1 MMKKII
7 SFICCL
13 LPMGAGAETVA
24 IAPNVGDSA
33 VSTTYTAWQNAITG
47 GNSVVVTGGNGINA
61 TGNNDTVAP
70 GFAVAGDMFIGV
82 SANPGT
88 ADVEPIAGKVSNLYV
103 LSPNATG
110 STVASPFT
118 ILSTG
123 DISVG
128 ALFSVLDG
136 MNVGVKSSDTNPTK
150 FNFSVGSGKANEGM
164 RIGDNNSTASLT
176 LNDINALTVNGS
188 VIAYGDLT
196 VGANTVSVGT
206 INANAGDMNI
216 TSAGAVTM
224 GGLVASGNG
233 ATNITAGSTIT
244 SNGTIQNNAGTMAL
258 NTSDAINVTGSVE
271 NKSTANLSVDAGAMT
286 LSGAFTNEDTG
297 AGVTLNLDS
306 LAINGAT
313 NDSYSLINN
322 GNFYATVTGQ
332 TYLEYGINL
341 SGMASTNEFT
351 LDTGTLVFGN
361 TADKTK
367 WFDAFANNLNNFNVA
382 VRGGDLDQL
391 TTVWNGAAG
400 NTAAN
405 MTVLAQNIVANNVQN
420 DGAKLSLKSLPG
432 GNITVNGAVI
442 GNTGETELIAS
453 GALTVTGAVSNNAEM
468 TLNGNTVNLVSVS
481 NSGVGS
487 VLEVSSLTDD
497 TGLIQISGNVT
508 NAFGETIINAKDI
521 SIAGNVTNNSGTTTI
536 KGSDTNGGPVQIVG
550 SVDVVGGM
558 VNLDALAKSA
568 QIAGALNVG
577 GGTLNLGTNLSSLT
591 VADAVQ
597 VDGDVV
603 LGADTTGEG
612 NMNIAVSGTDTF
624 VLTSDGNSGSIT
636 IGGNII
642 ATDNTAYRTAQ
653 LVSNRISVGGDALVA
668 NQGRVIFGNSD
679 TLTIGT
685 SSLDVV
691 GDLNV
696 SDNGV
701 IEIYSHNAGVGTL
714 TVNGGLAIA
723 HGAYIVADAGNIS
736 IDGNVYYDG
745 TTANSGLVLDGAA
758 FELGTTATGADI
770 AVGAV
775 SVGNGKSLSFDSAD
789 AVNIGG
795 AVNNAGTIDIAANGA
810 ATTTGKITNSGT
822 LTVAGADVVIADIEN
837 TGDTTINVAGGNANL
852 GNITNSGSLVA
863 DGADTLTAAA
873 ISHTDGVMDLS
884 ATSTIEAQ
892 SLLVSGG
899 NGSKVNLSANDVD
912 ISGNVSVA
920 GDFSQG
926 GMDAMLNSS
935 ALNFTAQNLSIGG
948 NMNINSGMTAYTID
962 SNVNVADGIIVADGA
977 GAYIYAGGTATAT
990 DIVNNNILDLRA
1002 KNGITLN
1009 EITNNA
1015 GTLTLDSG
1023 DGYTDASNLVLN
1035 AGNLVLM
1042 GAGMTLDSAIDF
1054 GAMLYQNYTGALAAR
1069 DINIDAGKYELTTS
1083 NLGVSGIKQVSGSL
1097 KINTSD
1103 IDVGGSIAATDL
1115 AFYAMPDDNWLNVN
1129 VDADVSGG
1137 VEFIGLEKMTVGGNY
1152 VFDSNSKINAAIL
1165 PYATGAGSTDR
1176 NYWSTV
1182 TLTQDNTLGTITNA
1196 VDGAALISVG
1206 GVFTSGTQYNESA
1219 FVLPGA
1225 QTTLGEG
1232 QIGIS
1237 LFDVVDQ
1244 GTAIWFLHA
1253 DGGVENF
1260 SLLQQMRNLNVRFC
1274 NADGSICY
1282 NYLDSLETTNGT
1294 DSDLPVYISVRD
1306 SDGNG
1311 FKDSL
1316 YIVFDPRFGGPV
1328 LLENMKI
1335 QPIVARE
1342 PDHTV
1347 GEYVSAGALDDLLA
1361 GQARNKKFYN
1371 KTPIEVIPLIFAG
1384 TNMDEMA
1391 NELYNRMEYYVETAE
1406 GDSLAR
1412 FSRLFQVREIEQIA
1426 GSVVLNE
1433 HTSFRSFEDRMF
1445 DEFIWNRNRRLKK
1458 AWADFDFG
1466 MFSQNVSDK
1475 KRVYGDR
1482 FSIAGG
1488 FDWQESNT
1496 LILGL
1501 TGRISHTAGDNSDSM
1516 DLGYLPGQSIA
1527 GRVNIDVSDTNIG
1540 LGGYLMKTLG
1550 EKTRVYG
1557 NAFLDMHVFDVDRT
1571 QNFVDPIDGGGTAFS
1586 LISEWGLLHDILNQY
1601 VVGNIYARAGYNFGF
1616 NVSEESD
1623 GDDYMK
1629 LKSDGYLI
1637 LTPGYSLTA
1646 QKRIYPSAWF
1656 QIRPYATIGIE
1667 YDVLGAPDSA
1677 KYKFAPAH
1685 SFTKYDI
1692 DIDPLW
1698 ANIGGGIEFLS
1709 ATGIQI
1715 GVDYRYQ
1722 YNQDMQLHNIK
1733 VSGSYRF

>member
-13 LPMGAGAETVA
+13 LPMGAGADVITVNPETGQSSVSTSQTNWTDA
-24 IAPNVGDSA
+24 IANGD
-33 VSTTYTAWQNAITG
+33 TILIEK
-47 GNSVVVTGGNGINA
+47 GNGISST
-61 TGNNDTVAP
+61 TGFDITNNMYL
-70 GFAVAGDMFIGV
+70 GRSNQGSINGD
-82 SANPGT
+82 
-88 ADVEPIAGKVSNLYV
+88 LYI
-103 LSPNATG
+103 T
-110 STVASPFT
+110 STVTNPFT
-118 ILSTG
+118 IVTDG
-123 DISVG
+123 DVSVG
-128 ALFSVLDG
+128 AILQVLDG
-136 MNVGVKSSDTNPTK
+136 WNLGAKSNTSGVTYNLEI
-150 FNFSVGSGKANEGM
+150 GSGKLNEGLY
-164 RIGDNNSTASLT
+164 IGETVNGNASVT
-176 LNDINALTVNGS
+176 LENVNALAVNGS

-196 VGANTVSVGT
+196 VDANTVNVGM
-206 INANAGDMNI
+206 INANAGDMLI

-224 GGLVASGNG
+224 GGLVANGAG

-244 SNGTIQNNAGTMAL
+244 SNGTIQNNAGTMQL
-258 NTSDAINVTGSVE
+258 KTTDAVNVMGSVE

-286 LSGAFTNEDTG
+286 VSNAFTNE
-297 AGVTLNLDS
+297 AQSASVTLNLAS
-306 LAINGAT
+306 LAVNGGT
-313 NDSYSLINN
+313 SDSYSLINN

-341 SGMASTNEFT
+341 SGMDKSNEFS

-382 VRGGDLDQL
+382 VREGDLNQL
-391 TTVWNGAAG
+391 TTVLNGAAG

-405 MTVLAQNIVANNVQN
+405 MTVQAQNIVANRVQN
-420 DGAKLSLKSLPG
+420 DGANLSLTSLDG
-432 GNITVNGAVI
+432 GNITVNGTVV
-442 GNTGETELIAS
+442 GNTGTTNLIAS
-453 GALTVTGAVSNNAEM
+453 GTLTVTGEVSNNAEM
-468 TLNGNTVNLVSVS
+468 TLNGNTVNLASVS
-481 NSGVGS
+481 NNDVGN
-487 VLEVSSLTDD
+487 VLKVSSLTDD

-508 NAFGETIINAKDI
+508 NILGETIINAKDI
-521 SIAGNVTNNSGTTTI
+521 SITGNVKNNSGVTTI
-536 KGSDTNGGPVQIVG
+536 KGSDTNGGPVQIG
-550 SVDVVGGM
+550 SIDVVGGA

-568 QIAGALNVG
+568 QIAGTLNVS

-603 LGADTTGEG
+603 LGADTAGDG
-612 NMNIAVSGTDTF
+612 NVNIAVSGNDTF

-636 IGGNII
+636 IDGDVL
-642 ATDNTAYRTAQ
+642 ATDSSVSRTAQ
-653 LVSNRISVGGDALVA
+653 LVSNNITVGQAVTIA
-668 NQGRVIFGNSD
+668 NRGKVIFGNSD
-679 TLTIGT
+679 TLNIGT
-685 SSLDVV
+685 SSLDIAD
-691 GDLNV
+691 DLNV

-701 IEIYSHNAGVGTL
+701 VEIYSHNAGVGTL
-714 TVNGGLAIA
+714 TVNGGLVIA
-723 HGAYIVADAGNIS
+723 HGAYIVADAGDIT

-745 TTANSGLVLDGAA
+745 TTANSGLILDGAA
-758 FELGTTATGADI
+758 FELGTTDAGADI
-770 AVGAV
+770 IVGAV
-775 SVGNGKSLSFDSAD
+775 SVGGGNSLSFDSAD

-795 AVNNAGTIDIAANGA
+795 TVNNAGTIDIVANGA
-810 ATTTGKITNSGT
+810 ATTTGKITNNGT
-822 LTVAGADVVIADIEN
+822 FAVGGADVVIADIEN
-837 TGDTTINVAGGNANL
+837 TGDATINVAGGNASL

-873 ISHTDGVMDLS
+873 ISHTGGVMDLS
-884 ATSTIEAQ
+884 AASTIEAQ
-892 SLLVSGG
+892 SLVVSGG
-899 NGSKVNLSANDVD
+899 NGSKVNLNAVDVD
-912 ISGNVSVA
+912 VSGNVSVA

-926 GMDAMLNSS
+926 GTDAMLNSS
-935 ALNFTAQNLSIGG
+935 ALNFMAQNLGIGG
-948 NMNINSGMTAYTID
+948 NMNIASGMAAYKIG
-962 SNVNVADGIIVADGA
+962 SNVNVSDDITVADSA
-977 GAYIYAGGTATAT
+977 AAYIYAGGTVAATN
-990 DIVNNNILDLRA
+990 IVNNNILDLRA
-1002 KNGITLN
+1002 KSGIVLN

-1023 DGYTDASNLVLN
+1023 DGYTDASNLILN

-1069 DINIDAGKYELTTS
+1069 DINIDADKYELTTS
-1083 NLGVSGIKQVSGSL
+1083 NLDVSGIKQASGSL

-1103 IDVGGSIAATDL
+1103 IDVGGSIVATDL
-1115 AFYAMPDDNWLNVN
+1115 AFYATPNDNWLNVN
-1129 VDADVSGG
+1129 VDSDVSGG
-1137 VEFIGLEKMTVGGNY
+1137 VEFIGLEQMTVGGNY

-1165 PYATGAGSTDR
+1165 PYATGAGATDR

-1196 VDGAALISVG
+1196 ADGAALISVG

-1237 LFDVVDQ
+1237 LFDAVDQ
-1244 GTAIWFLHA
+1244 GTAIWLLHA

-1282 NYLDSLETTNGT
+1282 NYLDSLETTNDT

-1361 GQARNKKFYN
+1361 GQAWNKKFYN

-1412 FSRLFQVREIEQIA
+1412 FSRLFQVRELEQIA
-1426 GSVVLNE
+1426 GSIALNE

-1445 DEFIWNRNRRLKK
+1445 DEFIWNRNRSLKK

-1482 FSIAGG
+1482 FSISGG

-1571 QNFVDPIDGGGTAFS
+1571 QNFVDPIDGGGTSFS

-1601 VVGNIYARAGYNFGF
+1601 VVGNIYARVGYNFGF
-1616 NVSEESD
+1616 NVSEEAD

-1667 YDVLGAPDSA
+1667 YDVLGAPDTA

-1685 SFTKYDI
+1685 SFTKYGI